1 MPSAGVVDQGGG
13 LIWRVKDHDN
23 YYIARWNPLED
34 NFRVYYVKE
43 GRRVQLDSANVKAD
57 PTKWHTI
64 KIEQRGD
71 AIACYLDEEKLL
83 ALKDKTF
90 AEAGGVGLW
99 TKADAATAFDDLVIR
114 KW

>member
-1 MPSAGVVDQGGG
+1 VVDQGGG

-57 PTKWHTI
+57 FAKWHTI

-71 AIACYLDEEKLL
+71 AIACYLDGEKLL
-83 ALKDKTF
+83 EVKDKTF